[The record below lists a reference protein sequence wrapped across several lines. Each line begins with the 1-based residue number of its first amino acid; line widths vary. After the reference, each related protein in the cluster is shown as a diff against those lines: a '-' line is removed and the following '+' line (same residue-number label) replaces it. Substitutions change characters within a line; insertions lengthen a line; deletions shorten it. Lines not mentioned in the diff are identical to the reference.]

1 MGIWLSALTLI
12 LLGSVFLFLSA
23 WLHRRPQLPGLIFS
37 VLTVL
42 AYLGYYGDRSPFTD
56 IHSRSLLAP
65 FGILPGAHTNFASVA
80 IVSYFL
86 AAIYLVRVIIYQR
99 VAIRRRIAHIID
111 PIANFAAGATFAI
124 LMGAI
129 IDSLY
134 HWGWV
139 GAVVIAV
146 VLAAIY
152 LGIIGLFASILEI
165 SEELIN
171 YLHIRFKRVL
181 SKIAIKT
188 AEVAS
193 YIASLSQR
201 LVPDLQHVAER
212 LRDQA
217 ELQRQEYNR
226 QVAEEDAELAARY
239 TRHQARQH
247 QRLRSA

>member
-1 MGIWLSALTLI
+1 
-12 LLGSVFLFLSA
+12 
-23 WLHRRPQLPGLIFS
+23 
-37 VLTVL
+37 
-42 AYLGYYGDRSPFTD
+42 
-56 IHSRSLLAP
+56 
-65 FGILPGAHTNFASVA
+65 
-80 IVSYFL
+80 
-86 AAIYLVRVIIYQR
+86 
-99 VAIRRRIAHIID
+99 
-111 PIANFAAGATFAI
+111 
-124 LMGAI
+124 MGAI

-152 LGIIGLFASILEI
+152 LGIIGLFSILEI

-171 YLHIRFKRVL
+171 YLPIRFRRVL

-217 ELQRQEYNR
+217 ELQRQDTTGKSLR
-226 QVAEEDAELAARY
+226 K
-239 TRHQARQH
+239 TR
-247 QRLRSA
+247 S

>member
-1 MGIWLSALTLI
+1 MGFWISALTLI
-12 LLGSVFLFLSA
+12 LLGSVFLFLGA
-23 WLHRRPQLPGLIFS
+23 WLQRRPQLPGLIFS
-37 VLTVL
+37 ILTLL
-42 AYLGYYGDRSPFTD
+42 AYLGYYGDRSPFRD
-56 IHSRSLLAP
+56 IHSRGLLTP
-65 FGILPGAHTNFASVA
+65 FRVLPGASTSFASVT

-124 LMGAI
+124 LLGAI

-146 VLAAIY
+146 ILAAVY
-152 LGIIGLFASILEI
+152 LGIIGLFEGIVEV
-165 SEELIN
+165 SEELLS
-171 YLHIRFKRVL
+171 YLHIRFMRML
-181 SKIAIKT
+181 SRIAIKV

-201 LVPDLQHVAER
+201 LVPDLKNVAER
-212 LRDQA
+212 LREKA
-217 ELQRQEYNR
+217 ETQRQEYDR
-226 QVAEEDAELAARY
+226 QVAEEDAELAARH
-239 TRHQARQH
+239 TRNQERQY
-247 QRLRSA
+247 QRRRS